1 MHEIKSWVD
10 TTNTEA
16 VRYELWK
23 MLKERNLGLITNEEC
38 LDTDTRDIT
47 KEVAEKV
54 KISILDPL
62 LFILTC
68 FLLVLERSI

>member
-1 MHEIKSWVD
+1 MHEIKSWAD

-16 VRYELWK
+16 VRYELWE

-54 KISILDPL
+54 
-62 LFILTC
+62 
-68 FLLVLERSI
+68 